1 MSSEDPMRSYLLLD
15 LVAQTPKYACFF
27 DTEVPLRLKL
37 GSEILIVYLLIN
49 SSMNLQKHPIVK
61 VIQLVVNLLV
71 QLIALGVNEINSL
84 CPCISEIPFHQQFF
98 VLGVTKLS
106 FIP

>member
-1 MSSEDPMRSYLLLD
+1 
-15 LVAQTPKYACFF
+15 
-27 DTEVPLRLKL
+27 
-37 GSEILIVYLLIN
+37 
-49 SSMNLQKHPIVK
+49 MNLKKHPIIK

-71 QLIALGVNEINSL
+71 QLIALGLNEINPL

>member
-1 MSSEDPMRSYLLLD
+1 
-15 LVAQTPKYACFF
+15 
-27 DTEVPLRLKL
+27 
-37 GSEILIVYLLIN
+37 
-49 SSMNLQKHPIVK
+49 MNLKKHPIVK

-71 QLIALGVNEINSL
+71 QHIAVGLNEINPL

>member
-1 MSSEDPMRSYLLLD
+1 
-15 LVAQTPKYACFF
+15 
-27 DTEVPLRLKL
+27 
-37 GSEILIVYLLIN
+37 
-49 SSMNLQKHPIVK
+49 MNLKKHPIVK

-71 QLIALGVNEINSL
+71 QLIALGLNEINPL

-98 VLGVTKLS
+98 MLGVTKLS

>member
-1 MSSEDPMRSYLLLD
+1 
-15 LVAQTPKYACFF
+15 
-27 DTEVPLRLKL
+27 
-37 GSEILIVYLLIN
+37 
-49 SSMNLQKHPIVK
+49 MNLKKHPIVK

-71 QLIALGVNEINSL
+71 QLIALGLNEINPL

-98 VLGVTKLS
+98 MLGVTKIS